1 MGSYYMMCEWSG
13 DINTLI
19 RIKSCRISEPQAI
32 TMLFLMNSPRREI
45 PGSCSPTSR
54 AVSSLSTPP
63 SSPTPPS
70 PSPLSEVRLSW
81 CKIWNHVLLLFPG
94 LAYLFYF
101 LTTQN
106 SSGGGYGSSSGYG
119 YGEDEY
125 GYSRRFRRDT
135 KDTEWIRILTL
146 LDVGTEM
153 YDNMSQENMDNKC
166 PAKIICQAFESREIF
181 GGNQSYLSLFYQFV
195 NSMKFNNSEINDNY
209 LTEETSS
216 CRTRYPECHISL
228 LSSFQSAFEERRD
241 AKLKFVKK

>member
-1 MGSYYMMCEWSG
+1 MSDIGATSDYDVIFDEFSKEG
-13 DINTLI
+13 DP
-19 RIKSCRISEPQAI
+19 RF
-32 TMLFLMNSPRREI
+32 LFANF
-45 PGSCSPTSR
+45 T
-54 AVSSLSTPP
+54 SSLLIVNST
-63 SSPTPPS
+63 
-70 PSPLSEVRLSW
+70 
-81 CKIWNHVLLLFPG
+81 LLAYAAIALAALGG

-153 YDNMSQENMDNKC
+153 YDTMTREDMDNKC

-209 LTEETSS
+209 LTEDTSS